1 MYDQECAMCSFNK
14 QNLTNEPYYE
24 RFITKVNVGEAI
36 GIIRCHCVLVED
48 TDKEVNKKYWW
59 T

>member
-48 TDKEVNKKYWW
+48 TGKEVNKKY
-59 T
+59 